1 MKYEVRYTDGARADL
16 LRLTD
21 FLAETDPAAAD
32 RALATLVRAVRI
44 LEEFPYTCRKAGQED
59 PFLRELVVPFGG
71 NGYVVLF
78 HIGIE
83 HVTLLALRHQREDDY
98 FA

>member
-1 MKYEVRYTDGARADL
+1 MRYEVRYTDGARADL
-16 LRLTD
+16 LRLSD
-21 FLAETDPAAAD
+21 FLAAKDADAAE
-32 RALATLVRAVRI
+32 RAIQTVVRAVGI
-44 LEEFPYTCRKAGQED
+44 PEEFPYTCRRASGED

-78 HIGIE
+78 HIGIQ

-98 FA
+98 FV

>member
-21 FLAETDPAAAD
+21 FPAENDPDAAH
-32 RALATLVRAVRI
+32 RALDTLIRAVRI
-44 LEEFPYTCRKAGQED
+44 LEEFPYTCRRAGSDD
-59 PFLRELVVPFGG
+59 PFLRELIVPFGS

-78 HIGIE
+78 YIGIE

>member
-1 MKYEVRYTDGARADL
+1 MKYAVRYTDGARADL

-21 FLAETDPAAAD
+21 FLAEHDGDAAD
-32 RALATLVRAVRI
+32 RALATLVRAVSI

-59 PFLRELVVPFGG
+59 PFIRELVVPFGD

-78 HIGIE
+78 HIGME
-83 HVTLLALRHQREDDY
+83 FVTLLAVRHQREDDY

>member
-1 MKYEVRYTDGARADL
+1 MKFEVRYTDGARADL

-21 FLAETDPAAAD
+21 FLAAEDPDAAD
-32 RALATLVRAVRI
+32 RAIQTLVRAVGI
-44 LEEFPYTCRKAGQED
+44 LEEFPYTCRRAAADD

-78 HIGIE
+78 HIGVE

-98 FA
+98 FL

>member
-21 FLAETDPAAAD
+21 FLAAKDPDAAD
-32 RALATLVRAVRI
+32 RAIQTLVRAVGI
-44 LEEFPYTCRKAGQED
+44 LEEFPYTCRRAGADD

-71 NGYVVLF
+71 NGYIVLF
-78 HIGIE
+78 HVGAE

-98 FA
+98 FL

>member
-1 MKYEVRYTDGARADL
+1 MRYEVRYTDGARADL
-16 LRLTD
+16 LRLSD
-21 FLAETDPAAAD
+21 FLAAKDADAAE
-32 RALATLVRAVRI
+32 RAIQTLVRAVGI
-44 LEEFPYTCRKAGQED
+44 LEEFPYTCRRASGED

-78 HIGIE
+78 HIGIQ

-98 FA
+98 FV

>member
-1 MKYEVRYTDGARADL
+1 MRYEVRYTDGARADL
-16 LRLTD
+16 LRLSD
-21 FLAETDPAAAD
+21 FLAAKDTDAAE
-32 RALATLVRAVRI
+32 RAIQTLVRAVGI
-44 LEEFPYTCRKAGQED
+44 LEEFPYTCRRASGED

-78 HIGIE
+78 HIGIQ

-98 FA
+98 FV

>member
-21 FLAETDPAAAD
+21 FLAESDADAAE

-44 LEEFPYTCRKAGQED
+44 LDEFPYTCRRAGERN
-59 PFLRELVVPFGG
+59 PFLRELVVPFGN

-78 HIGIE
+78 HIGSE
-83 HVTLLALRHQREDDY
+83 HVTLLAIRHQREDDY